1 MRSPDCDKQLRGLF
15 MSEMKCGLKSLVL
28 VKTREDVSKNN
39 GSAEDSVGV
48 KETIHFQL

>member
-1 MRSPDCDKQLRGLF
+1 
-15 MSEMKCGLKSLVL
+15 MSEMKWGLKSLVL